1 MSSRADSASHGGD
14 AGFTLLEVLAVI
26 GILALVTTIFAVD
39 YRRPTASIDVGAAAM
54 RVAGEL
60 RAARSIAMRQSRDVE
75 FVFSAEERWYQVEG
89 RARGHFPRGVDVV
102 FVSAQPLVRSAQD
115 ARLVFFRDGSS
126 TGGEITLR
134 SEARVHRVRIDW
146 LTGKVTTERPSS

>member
-1 MSSRADSASHGGD
+1 MSVQANSVSNGRDG
-14 AGFTLLEVLAVI
+14 GFTLLEALVVI
-26 GILALVTTIFAVD
+26 GILALVATIFAAD

-89 RARGHFPRGVDVV
+89 RARAHLPNGVDVV
-102 FVSAQPLVRSAQD
+102 FVSAQPLVRGAQD

-126 TGGEITLR
+126 TGGEIALR

-146 LTGKVTTERPSS
+146 LTGKVTTERPST